1 MWVSVNKRGKY
12 SNVKPELIEHPH
24 EWIGNHPQVL
34 NSPISDDTLLVPD
47 HKKPGKKFGVSKLL
61 LQVSI
66 CEIHNDLIY
75 ESIIYL
81 LKKAIDESSGKILV
95 SDTALRSLMPNN
107 ARKMTDRYKQM
118 CGFKICVI
126 ICSIQESLNNYPLK
140 HLNLFREQVSY
151 KGGRIALSGID

>member
-1 MWVSVNKRGKY
+1 M
-12 SNVKPELIEHPH
+12 
-24 EWIGNHPQVL
+24 
-34 NSPISDDTLLVPD
+34 
-47 HKKPGKKFGVSKLL
+47 
-61 LQVSI
+61 QVSI

-151 KGGRIALSGID
+151 KGGRIALSGVDATEKDNSYANDVYPNNQHVHLKPKYSRLEIQCKPVDAF